1 MIEGGIIGII
11 ALIVVAGFFGFYK
24 WGGARNQERM
34 KRYLDELEARKTHD
48 EAEAEWDGAG
58 GLGASVRVRPRDK

>member
-11 ALIVVAGFFGFYK
+11 ALSVLVGFYACYK

-48 EAEAEWDGAG
+48 KAEAEWDGAG
-58 GLGASVRVRPRDK
+58 GLGADVGVRPRDE

>member
-11 ALIVVAGFFGFYK
+11 ALAVLGGFYAAYK

-58 GLGASVRVRPRDK
+58 GLGANVRVRDRDE